1 MINFKKYQ
9 VVTVFVFLFFLL
21 TPSLLLAQDSNEV
34 PFDKLKTPTEL
45 QDIIDNFDR
54 LKYDFMSFKKKEKTQ
69 ELVIEFQYQ
78 GKEDVDGVQAD
89 KILIDSST
97 MKSSETSQ
105 MEIWLD
111 EGEIVKMIQNEQE
124 IPPTAAESMKDKI
137 IPTILF
143 PFYYFEELYVEEIA
157 SKGKVTRTQ
166 EMIGEKEV
174 DIIKIESDD
183 LEEYGFKSGTVK
195 LADFE
200 EFMMMVSFAY
210 IISEEVLKE
219 SETNND
225 ENYFEVKEIEL
236 R

>member
-1 MINFKKYQ
+1 
-9 VVTVFVFLFFLL
+9 
-21 TPSLLLAQDSNEV
+21 
-34 PFDKLKTPTEL
+34 
-45 QDIIDNFDR
+45 
-54 LKYDFMSFKKKEKTQ
+54 
-69 ELVIEFQYQ
+69 
-78 GKEDVDGVQAD
+78 
-89 KILIDSST
+89 
-97 MKSSETSQ
+97 
-105 MEIWLD
+105 
-111 EGEIVKMIQNEQE
+111 
-124 IPPTAAESMKDKI
+124 
-137 IPTILF
+137 
-143 PFYYFEELYVEEIA
+143 
-157 SKGKVTRTQ
+157 
-166 EMIGEKEV
+166 MIGEKEV

>member
-1 MINFKKYQ
+1 M
-9 VVTVFVFLFFLL
+9 
-21 TPSLLLAQDSNEV
+21 
-34 PFDKLKTPTEL
+34 
-45 QDIIDNFDR
+45 
-54 LKYDFMSFKKKEKTQ
+54 
-69 ELVIEFQYQ
+69 VIEFQYQ

>member
-1 MINFKKYQ
+1 
-9 VVTVFVFLFFLL
+9 
-21 TPSLLLAQDSNEV
+21 
-34 PFDKLKTPTEL
+34 
-45 QDIIDNFDR
+45 
-54 LKYDFMSFKKKEKTQ
+54 
-69 ELVIEFQYQ
+69 
-78 GKEDVDGVQAD
+78 
-89 KILIDSST
+89 SST

>member
-143 PFYYFEELYVEEIA
+143 PFYYF
-157 SKGKVTRTQ
+157 
-166 EMIGEKEV
+166 
-174 DIIKIESDD
+174 
-183 LEEYGFKSGTVK
+183 
-195 LADFE
+195 
-200 EFMMMVSFAY
+200 
-210 IISEEVLKE
+210 
-219 SETNND
+219 
-225 ENYFEVKEIEL
+225 
-236 R
+236 